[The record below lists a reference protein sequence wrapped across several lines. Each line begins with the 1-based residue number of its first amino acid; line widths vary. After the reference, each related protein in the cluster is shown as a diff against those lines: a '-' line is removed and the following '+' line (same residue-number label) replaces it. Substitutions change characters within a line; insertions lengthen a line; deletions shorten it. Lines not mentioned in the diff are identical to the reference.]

1 MRAHCRYRKDGR
13 RGNGASPERARTYRA
28 HTDRAVQ
35 PPKRDSQASGAQNF
49 GMERPTIAVLDDYQ
63 SAARAFGDW
72 SRVDARADVTI
83 FHDHAADD
91 DAIVARLEAFD
102 VVCVMRER
110 TPMTRAIMQR
120 LPRLK
125 LICSTGPQNRSID
138 TTAAEELEIAVAH
151 SGATGSGGLEIT
163 WALLLAAARRIPQ
176 ETAVVRSGGW
186 QTQVADDLDGMTIGI
201 LGLGRIGAKAARI
214 AQAFGMHVLAWSP
227 NMTPENAA
235 EHGARYVAK
244 DDLFAQSDFVT
255 VHLVL
260 GERSRGIVGAAEL
273 ARMKP
278 TAWLVNTSRGP
289 IVDETALIEV
299 LERTA
304 IAGAALDVFDTEPL
318 PADHPF
324 RTLPNV
330 IATGHVGF
338 VTRNSYTAF
347 FTGTVKNLNA
357 WLDAREGASA
367 S

>member
-1 MRAHCRYRKDGR
+1 MD
-13 RGNGASPERARTYRA
+13 
-28 HTDRAVQ
+28 
-35 PPKRDSQASGAQNF
+35 
-49 GMERPTIAVLDDYQ
+49 RPTIAVLDDYQ

-72 SRVDARADVTI
+72 SRVDARADVTV
-83 FHDHAADD
+83 FHDHADG
-91 DAIVARLEAFD
+91 DALVARLAPFD
-102 VVCVMRER
+102 AVCVMRER
-110 TPMTRAIMQR
+110 TPMTRALMQR

-138 TTAAEELEIAVAH
+138 AVAASELGIAIAH

-163 WALLLAAARRIPQ
+163 WALLLAAARRIPE
-176 ETAVVRSGGW
+176 ETAAVRAGGW
-186 QTQVADDLDGMTIGI
+186 QIGVADDLDGQTIGI

-235 EHGARYVAK
+235 AHGATSVAK
-244 DDLFAQSDFVT
+244 DALFARSDFVT
-255 VHLVL
+255 VQLVL
-260 GERSRGIVGAAEL
+260 GERSRGIVGAADL

-278 TAWLVNTSRGP
+278 TAWLINTARGP
-289 IVDETALIEV
+289 IVDEAALV
-299 LERTA
+299 AALERKA
-304 IAGAALDVFDTEPL
+304 IAGAALDVYDTEPL
-318 PADHPF
+318 PARHPF

-347 FTGTVKNLNA
+347 FTGTVKNLEA
-357 WLDAREGASA
+357 WLDARAGASA